1 MANIT
6 AKIISANQTD
16 KKAEIVVEF
25 SNGSVWQKTYT
36 LRQTE
41 PMKFADFKDMVIADI
56 RRDFKFKGQLVNID
70 NQIGKTFTITV

>member
-1 MANIT
+1 MATIT
-6 AKIISANQTD
+6 AKIISASQDD

-25 SNGSVWQKTYT
+25 QNGNTWQKTYT

-41 PMKFADFKDMVIADI
+41 PMKFADFKEMVIADI
-56 RRDFKFKGQLVNID
+56 GRDYKFKGQLLNID